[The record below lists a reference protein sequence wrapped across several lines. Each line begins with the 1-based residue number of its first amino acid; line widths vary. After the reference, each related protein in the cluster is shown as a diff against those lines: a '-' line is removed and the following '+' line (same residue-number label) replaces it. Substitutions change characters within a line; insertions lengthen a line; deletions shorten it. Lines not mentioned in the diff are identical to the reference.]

1 MYRAVSYG
9 WRCSSVL
16 IYCFWCIQ
24 KHLSLWNQTV
34 QWFLRTFLAK
44 HPESLLLKPPFLA
57 VEPQNSTRIPFFFQ
71 SLPAEFVSWTSQP
84 LRLTPEKTPNELS
97 LMIDMIVGP
106 NKDPQNVKFI
116 YRSLWDWILPFWCYR
131 RTKHHGDPQMPRP
144 VGWGPRKIASD
155 SVQLPK
161 KSGWILCLTM
171 VYGRHNMT

>member
-1 MYRAVSYG
+1 MFIDVD
-9 WRCSSVL
+9 L
-16 IYCFWCIQ
+16 
-24 KHLSLWNQTV
+24 L
-34 QWFLRTFLAK
+34 FLVY
-44 HPESLLLKPPFLA
+44 PETSFPLKPNCSVILVHILGKTSWKFVAKATLW
-57 VEPQNSTRIPFFFQ
+57 QWNLRIPLEFLFFQ
-71 SLPAEFVSWTSQP
+71 SLAVEFVSWTSQP

-97 LMIDMIVGP
+97 LMIDMIVAP
-106 NKDPQNVKFI
+106 HKDPQNVKFI

-155 SVQLPK
+155 SVRLPK